1 MKALKQVRYKK
12 LEQVK
17 GSKTKMLVEHVGS
30 GTEFLDY
37 LDEIMTAWIPHDYV
51 RRHQDQHE
59 KLLVKAV
66 RDGPPCSRL
75 VTLVDWSA
83 TLSLEP
89 DSSATAGSYPEVGLI
104 ISVNIFKEMNGRVR
118 VETVSGVLEDN
129 KSDVRRT
136 HAFMRKF
143 GVRKIFI
150 LHITT
155 IY

>member
-1 MKALKQVRYKK
+1 MEALTQVRYKK
-12 LEQVK
+12 LEQVQ
-17 GSKTKMLVEHVGS
+17 GSKTKMLVEHVGK

-59 KLLVKAV
+59 KLLVGAV
-66 RDGPPCSRL
+66 RDGPSCSRL

-83 TLSLEP
+83 ALSLEP
-89 DSSATAGSYPEVGLI
+89 DSSATAGSYPDVGII
-104 ISVNIFKEMNGRVR
+104 ISVNVFKEMNSRVR
-118 VETVSGVLEDN
+118 VETVTGVLEND

-136 HAFMRKF
+136 HAFMRKL

-150 LHITT
+150 I
-155 IY
+155 I